1 MPEILSYIE
10 SVKELTAPALT
21 VRAQAISP
29 NDNGELIYDIF
40 FPRQNVG
47 SVKLR
52 DITIRN
58 FRPAADRR
66 EWNGRGRLIPIQT
79 PDKKD
84 LKIIPVEDYSKID
97 EEEMQ
102 ELFENTDGE
111 AALIRRR
118 IGASIPERVDNLT
131 KAVYRRVELDAM
143 SVWSNGYV
151 DQVDPQTGR
160 AFRTSFQI
168 AASKLQTALTAWND
182 GSLNAYNELLAWLR
196 DGISVI
202 GPIEGV
208 MLRLATQNAIQA
220 DAPTLLNGYRPTIK
234 EISQRIT
241 DELGSPFNFFQ
252 NEKTIDVFTDGG
264 ITTTPTKTWPE
275 HKINAIPAGKRVG
288 ATAYAPVVR
297 AGEMANEVPEARID
311 KNSIAVFY
319 EPENG
324 GRTLTIEAQGNIL
337 SIPDEQKVWGID
349 VGV

>member
-10 SVKELTAPALT
+10 SIRELTAPALT

-29 NDNGELIYDIF
+29 NDNGELIYDVF
-40 FPRQNVG
+40 FPRQNVP

-66 EWNGRGRLIPIQT
+66 EWGARGRLIPIQT

-84 LKIIPVEDYSKID
+84 LKIIPVEDYSVID

-131 KAVYRRVELDAM
+131 KAIYRRVELDAM

-160 AFRTSFQI
+160 TYRTSFLI
-168 AASKLQTALTAWND
+168 PAGKLQTALTPWTT
-182 GSLNAYNELLAWLR
+182 SNAYDNLLAWLR
-196 DGISVI
+196 DGISVM

-208 MLRLATQNAIQA
+208 MCRLSTQQA
-220 DAPTLLNGYRPTIK
+220 VQASAPTLLNGYRPTIK

-241 DELGSPFNFFQ
+241 DEIGGPFYFAT

-264 ITTTPTKTWPE
+264 INTTPTKTWPE
-275 HKINAIPAGKRVG
+275 HKMNAIPAGKVVG
-288 ATAYAPVVR
+288 GTAHAPVVR
-297 AGEMANEVPEARID
+297 AGEMAAEVPEARID
-311 KNSIAVFY
+311 KNSVAIFY
-319 EPENG
+319 LPENG
-324 GRTLTIEAQGNIL
+324 GRTLTIESQGNIL
-337 SIPDEQKVWGID
+337 SVPDEQKVWGID